1 MVFLSIK
8 CRICRYFL
16 IQLLVCKMSWNL
28 SLKFCFSGV
37 GHYSAGTAGRY
48 RKEKEGGRLLGG
60 RKWPRLRGLC
70 KKIAFWALSLLLS
83 KYKAMQSII
92 FSKIA
97 LGCDK
102 IPRQLVSRL
111 KQKCACTKNIY
122 AFKSERKHL
131 YFVEIALAT
140 RISLTSI
147 NVNFKLLRR
156 FSSLYLK

>member
-37 GHYSAGTAGRY
+37 GHYSAGRAGRY
-48 RKEKEGGRLLGG
+48 RKEKEGGRHLGG

-83 KYKAMQSII
+83 KYKAM
-92 FSKIA
+92 
-97 LGCDK
+97 
-102 IPRQLVSRL
+102 V
-111 KQKCACTKNIY
+111 
-122 AFKSERKHL
+122 
-131 YFVEIALAT
+131 
-140 RISLTSI
+140 
-147 NVNFKLLRR
+147 LRA
-156 FSSLYLK
+156 YD

>member
-83 KYKAMQSII
+83 KYKAMIYAIHFITFSCHCII
-92 FSKIA
+92 FITVVCINSARTKE
-97 LGCDK
+97 G
-102 IPRQLVSRL
+102 
-111 KQKCACTKNIY
+111 KC
-122 AFKSERKHL
+122 
-131 YFVEIALAT
+131 
-140 RISLTSI
+140 ISNL
-147 NVNFKLLRR
+147 
-156 FSSLYLK
+156 

>member
-83 KYKAMQSII
+83 KYKAMVISQIRESKYI
-92 FSKIA
+92 FVSPLFVCTSVCLLCTAKPVN
-97 LGCDK
+97 LGG
-102 IPRQLVSRL
+102 
-111 KQKCACTKNIY
+111 
-122 AFKSERKHL
+122 
-131 YFVEIALAT
+131 
-140 RISLTSI
+140 
-147 NVNFKLLRR
+147 
-156 FSSLYLK
+156 

>member
-37 GHYSAGTAGRY
+37 GHYSAGRAGRY
-48 RKEKEGGRLLGG
+48 RKEKEGGRHLGG

-83 KYKAMQSII
+83 KYKAMRKINESFPRSNESVLTQMKA
-92 FSKIA
+92 FS
-97 LGCDK
+97 G
-102 IPRQLVSRL
+102 
-111 KQKCACTKNIY
+111 
-122 AFKSERKHL
+122 
-131 YFVEIALAT
+131 
-140 RISLTSI
+140 
-147 NVNFKLLRR
+147 
-156 FSSLYLK
+156 

>member
-37 GHYSAGTAGRY
+37 GHYSAETAGRY

-70 KKIAFWALSLLLS
+70 EKIAFWALSLLLS
-83 KYKAMQSII
+83 KYKSMAKLTCSVRLGGSAEPRGSVNRTRTEPKHYINPI
-92 FSKIA
+92 F
-97 LGCDK
+97 
-102 IPRQLVSRL
+102 
-111 KQKCACTKNIY
+111 Y
-122 AFKSERKHL
+122 
-131 YFVEIALAT
+131 
-140 RISLTSI
+140 
-147 NVNFKLLRR
+147 
-156 FSSLYLK
+156 

>member
-83 KYKAMQSII
+83 KYKAMGKSGKRQAATATIAVTAYALIIWSII
-92 FSKIA
+92 SIA
-97 LGCDK
+97 STVNTH
-102 IPRQLVSRL
+102 PR
-111 KQKCACTKNIY
+111 
-122 AFKSERKHL
+122 
-131 YFVEIALAT
+131 
-140 RISLTSI
+140 TS
-147 NVNFKLLRR
+147 F
-156 FSSLYLK
+156 